1 MEQVAVIGGVRYV
14 NDSKA
19 TNVEA
24 AARALAC
31 YDAIYWIAGGQAKGE
46 GLDDILPWASRVRHA
61 FLIGEAED
69 VFAAALDGAFPLTR
83 CGDLA
88 TALRAAHALAQKE
101 GPDGAVV
108 LLSPACASFDQWRNF
123 EERGDRF
130 RALVR
135 EIAAE
140 ETS

>member
-1 MEQVAVIGGVRYV
+1 RMEQVAVIGSVRYV

-46 GLDDILPWASRVRHA
+46 GLDGVRPFLPRIRHA
-61 FLIGEAED
+61 FLIGDAEEA
-69 VFAAALDGAFPLTR
+69 FAAALAGDLPVSR

-88 TALRAAHALAQKE
+88 TATQAAHAMAQE
-101 GPDGAVV
+101 QGPAGAAV
-108 LLSPACASFDQWRNF
+108 LLS
-123 EERGDRF
+123 
-130 RALVR
+130 
-135 EIAAE
+135 
-140 ETS
+140 